1 MENNLNKMLEALS
14 KSQKVIENLTKT
26 QKIMAGLAKSQKISS
41 GLNLPI
47 EDEEPLA
54 LRIPARNF
62 YLADYQ
68 YEILMRSIKEFEDTL
83 DDDHEVA
90 IQLASFGESI
100 IMNVTDIGYS
110 NPSLIH
116 FYGYVDGKKA
126 ELIQHVS
133 KLNFL
138 LLAVPKSDPN
148 RPARRIGF
156 VITDNESEDDSES
169 QE

>member
-1 MENNLNKMLEALS
+1 MKRMESNFKKMIEGLS
-14 KSQKVIENLTKT
+14 KAQKVIAALEPPIDYQKLLASTVPTK
-26 QKIMAGLAKSQKISS
+26 I
-41 GLNLPI
+41 
-47 EDEEPLA
+47 
-54 LRIPARNF
+54 RN
-62 YLADYQ
+62 YHLADYQ
-68 YEILMRSIKEFEDTL
+68 FEILMESIKEFEASL
-83 DDDHEVA
+83 DDNHEVA
-90 IQLASFGESI
+90 IQLASFGQSI
-100 IMNVTDIGYS
+100 VMNVTEIGYS

-126 ELIQHVS
+126 ELIQHVNQ
-133 KLNFL
+133 LNFL

>member
-1 MENNLNKMLEALS
+1 MESNFKNMIEGLS
-14 KSQKVIENLTKT
+14 KAQKVIAALEPPIDYQKLLASTVSTK
-26 QKIMAGLAKSQKISS
+26 I
-41 GLNLPI
+41 
-47 EDEEPLA
+47 
-54 LRIPARNF
+54 RNY

-68 YEILMRSIKEFEDTL
+68 FKILMESIKEFEASL
-83 DDDHEVA
+83 DDNHEVA
-90 IQLASFGESI
+90 IQLASFGQSI
-100 IMNVTDIGYS
+100 VMNVTDIGYS

-126 ELIQHVS
+126 ELIQHVNQ
-133 KLNFL
+133 LNFL